1 MDRTGIIMWG
11 LDTPISGRSDI
22 VMSQRRCLVYLCSK
36 AGSMPGTW
44 NYLEATGNVQTMAH
58 DLGLSERVIRRSL
71 KRLQDEKLI
80 FLIRTSRGGAG
91 GGRHYRLYP
100 KIRL

>member
-1 MDRTGIIMWG
+1 MWAFDMP
-11 LDTPISGRSDI
+11 LKGRAD
-22 VMSQRRCLVYLCSK
+22 VVASQRRCLMYLATK
-36 AGSMPGTW
+36 AGSLPGTW

-71 KRLQDEKLI
+71 KRLLDEDLI

-91 GGRHYRLYP
+91 GGRHYRLNA
-100 KIRL
+100 RLNVSK